1 MRPWL
6 KLAAEIGPL
15 VVFFVVNAREG
26 IMVATAAFMAATAV
40 AVPLGWWIERR
51 LPVMPLVSGVFVL
64 GFGGITLLL
73 DDETFI
79 KLKPTVVNLLFAAIL
94 AGGHVLKLRLLPKLL
109 GSALILAERG
119 WQVLTLR
126 WAGFF
131 VVLAVLNEIV
141 WRTQTTEVWIQFK
154 LFGILPLTL
163 AFSMAQLPLIRR
175 HQLADDAPEEGAA

>member
-1 MRPWL
+1 M
-6 KLAAEIGPL
+6 
-15 VVFFVVNAREG
+15 
-26 IMVATAAFMAATAV
+26 
-40 AVPLGWWIERR
+40 
-51 LPVMPLVSGVFVL
+51 
-64 GFGGITLLL
+64 
-73 DDETFI
+73 
-79 KLKPTVVNLLFAAIL
+79 
-94 AGGHVLKLRLLPKLL
+94 LKLRLLPKLL
-109 GSALILAERG
+109 GSALSLAERG

-175 HQLADDAPEEGAA
+175 HQLADDAPGEGAA